1 MKKLKT
7 KIRMIINSLLTM
19 VLGGT
24 LTACFAVDY
33 GVPYVTADVEGTV
46 TNEQNEPLQSMQ
58 VVVKTEE
65 KSYGSTT
72 YTNME
77 GEFDVENYIL
87 GFSLP
92 EEKLQVIVND
102 TNNVYLS
109 DTIEVAFSDM
119 KRKKVDEW
127 ETNYSKE
134 VNIQLEKK

>member
-1 MKKLKT
+1 MKT
-7 KIRMIINSLLTM
+7 KIRVAINALLTM

-24 LTACFAVDY
+24 LTACFAVEY
-33 GVPYVTADVEGTV
+33 GVPYVTADVEGRV
-46 TNEQNEPLQSMQ
+46 TNEQNEPLQKMQ
-58 VVVKTEE
+58 VVVKTVE
-65 KSYGSTT
+65 KWYGNTA

-77 GEFDVENYIL
+77 GEFDVEDYIL
-87 GFSLP
+87 IGSSQP

-127 ETNYSKE
+127 ETNYSTK
-134 VNIQLEKK
+134 VNIQLKKK